1 MKTLVVYASKK
12 GFTQSIALQIA
23 EGIKDGSK
31 AVNIKRE
38 VASCNLGDYDACI
51 IGGYVHAGRMAGA
64 LRSWCVKH
72 TQTLLEKK
80 LGFFICGLDEENYE
94 KTIGDAFPAE
104 LVKHASEIVHAGA
117 RLVLKDYN
125 PIVQAILKK
134 ITKSDQDLFLDR
146 PEAVKKLIEAFSS

>member
-64 LRSWCVKH
+64 LRSWCIKH
-72 TQTLLEKK
+72 TQTLLDKK
-80 LGFFICGLDEENYE
+80 LGFFICGLDEEYYK
-94 KTIGDAFPAE
+94 KTIEDTFPTE
-104 LVKHASEIVHAGA
+104 LVRHASEIVHAGA
-117 RLVLKDYN
+117 RLVLKEYN